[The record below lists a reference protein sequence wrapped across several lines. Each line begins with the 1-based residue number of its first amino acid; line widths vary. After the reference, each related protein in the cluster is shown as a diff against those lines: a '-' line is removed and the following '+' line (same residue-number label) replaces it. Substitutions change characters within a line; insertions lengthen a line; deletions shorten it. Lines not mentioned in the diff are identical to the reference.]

1 MLLLAKDCNIFA
13 VNATGESIALATA
26 FNVIGYPDAIKYA
39 NNNNIALM
47 LVVDIDGGAELI
59 FSNKWYDLN
68 L

>member
-1 MLLLAKDCNIFA
+1 
-13 VNATGESIALATA
+13 LATA
-26 FNVIGYPDAIKYA
+26 FNVIGYPGAIKYA

-59 FSNKWYDLN
+59 FSNRWYDLN

>member
-1 MLLLAKDCNIFA
+1 MTNTEISSIRDLREVVCNNL
-13 VNATGESIALATA
+13 VNMKEIEEL
-26 FNVIGYPDAIKYA
+26 NVQVLKMRA
-39 NNNNIALM
+39 NNIALM